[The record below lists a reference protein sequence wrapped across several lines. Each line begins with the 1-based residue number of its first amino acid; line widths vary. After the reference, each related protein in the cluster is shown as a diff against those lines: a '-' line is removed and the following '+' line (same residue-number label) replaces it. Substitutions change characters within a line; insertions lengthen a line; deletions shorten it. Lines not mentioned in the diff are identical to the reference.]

1 MNPALFFIGFF
12 LLAVTGGFAYLGWTG
27 QIKYGT
33 RVLVDRRTD
42 RLGFWVVYILF
53 IVLFLF
59 ALTQFFEGVNRLAEG
74 KAIRT
79 MKQPWSEPR

>member
-1 MNPALFFIGFF
+1 MNPGYFFVGFF
-12 LLAVTGGFAYLGWTG
+12 LLGVTGGFAYIGWTG
-27 QIKYGT
+27 RIKYGT
-33 RVLVDRRTD
+33 RILVDRQTD

-59 ALTQFFEGVNRLAEG
+59 ALTQFFEGVNRLAEE

-79 MKQPWSEPR
+79 MKQP